1 MWHSCV
7 FDESMNLLGTYLPD
21 YCNGNLYSL
30 RPSVGLALAEGARSV
45 FHHYHAEDLFITGLV
60 AEQLPAVSL
69 KSLSHLGPSQL
80 WDGVLAHCPLIGF
93 LRWGINKSSERSDSR
108 YVPSPQVRLQPP
120 GPGVRGGGQ
129 HHPVRQQSHV
139 FLLHQL
145 GTPQLSL
152 SAARRPLHG
161 VSKPHLFTI
170 RIKPMA
176 CFPCHNLNSKP

>member
-1 MWHSCV
+1 
-7 FDESMNLLGTYLPD
+7 MNLLGTYLPD

-93 LRWGINKSSERSDSR
+93 LRWGLAKVDHRPREKKKF
-108 YVPSPQVRLQPP
+108 Y
-120 GPGVRGGGQ
+120 
-129 HHPVRQQSHV
+129 HHFSTVKYSYLPKDT
-139 FLLHQL
+139 FKKL
-145 GTPQLSL
+145 
-152 SAARRPLHG
+152 
-161 VSKPHLFTI
+161 
-170 RIKPMA
+170 
-176 CFPCHNLNSKP
+176 C